1 MPIIKSAKKKL
12 RKDVRLT
19 AFNKSRKELVKTA
32 IKKASQSKTTADIRK
47 AISLVNRLAKRNL
60 IHKNKAS
67 RITSRLDKLS
77 KPKKSPTPSS
87 GKKAR
92 V

>member
-12 RKDVRLT
+12 RKDIRLT

-32 IKKASQSKTTADIRK
+32 IKKATQSKATADIRK
-47 AISLVNRLAKRNL
+47 AISLVNKLAKRNL

-67 RITSRLDKLS
+67 RITSRLSKLT
-77 KPKKSPTPSS
+77 KVKKTSS
-87 GKKAR
+87 RTTSRKA
-92 V
+92 